1 MQAVN
6 CRRWTGFGRVM
17 SRQYGSPGCAVA
29 RCAAALVLAGLG
41 ASMLPGGPALA
52 QTPLADA
59 RKGFATTFHEDR
71 RLGEPVPPPTAKQG
85 RLVHYPSAVGP
96 LAALLSAV
104 PADGRRHPAI
114 IWLTGGDANTID
126 GSVWNADPPGNDQT
140 ARQYREAGIV
150 TLYPSLRGGNNN
162 PGHREG
168 YFGEVD
174 DVLAAADWLAAQPGI
189 NPQRIYVGGHSTG
202 ATLVLLVAES
212 SSRFRAAFA
221 FGPAADPA
229 EYQGEDVPLDPTNK
243 REMALRRPVAWLDSV
258 QAPLHV
264 FEGASGP
271 VSNLGD
277 LRSLQRATHNPQLH
291 FHPVVGAN
299 HFSVLAP
306 TNQLIARK
314 ILDDVGP
321 TSNITFT
328 TDELDALFQR

>member
-1 MQAVN
+1 
-6 CRRWTGFGRVM
+6 M
-17 SRQYGSPGCAVA
+17 SRQFLRYTLT

-41 ASMLPGGPALA
+41 AGMLSGRAALA

-71 RLGEPVPPPTAKQG
+71 GLGEPVPSPMAKQG
-85 RLVHYPSAVGP
+85 RLVHYPSTVGP

-104 PADGRRHPAI
+104 PADRRRHPAM
-114 IWLTGGDANTID
+114 IWLTGGDVNTID
-126 GSVWNADPPGNDQT
+126 GSVWNVDPPGNDQT

-168 YFGEVD
+168 FFGEVD

-189 NPQRIYVGGHSTG
+189 DPQRIYLGGHSTG

-221 FGPAADPA
+221 FGPVADPA
-229 EYQGEDVPLDPTNK
+229 EYQAEDVPLDPTNK
-243 REMALRRPVAWLDSV
+243 REMALSRPVAWLDSV

-277 LRSLQRATHNPQLH
+277 LRSLQHATQNPLIH
-291 FHPVVGAN
+291 FYPVAGSN

-306 TNQLIARK
+306 TNRLIARK
-314 ILDDVGP
+314 ILDDSGP
-321 TSNITFT
+321 TSTIAFAP
-328 TDELDALFQR
+328 DELDAPFRR

>member
-1 MQAVN
+1 
-6 CRRWTGFGRVM
+6 M
-17 SRQYGSPGCAVA
+17 SRQYDFIIYPVS

-41 ASMLPGGPALA
+41 AGMLSGGPALA
-52 QTPLADA
+52 QMPLADA

-71 RLGEPVPPPTAKQG
+71 GLGEPVPPPMAKQG
-85 RLVHYPSAVGP
+85 RLVHYPSAAGP

-168 YFGEVD
+168 FFGKVD

-189 NPQRIYVGGHSTG
+189 DPQRIYLGGHSTG
-202 ATLVLLVAES
+202 ATLVLLMAES
-212 SSRFRAAFA
+212 TPRFRAAFA
-221 FGPAADPA
+221 FGPVADPA
-229 EYQGEDVPLDPTNK
+229 EYQGEDVPLAPPNK
-243 REMALRRPVAWLDSV
+243 REMAPRRPVAWLDSV
-258 QAPLHV
+258 QASLHV

-277 LRSLQRATHNPQLH
+277 LRNLRRATHNPLIH
-291 FHPVVGAN
+291 LYPVVGAN
-299 HFSVLAP
+299 HLSVLAP

-314 ILDDVGP
+314 ILNDSGP
-321 TSNITFT
+321 TSTITFAP
-328 TDELDALFQR
+328 DELNVPFRR